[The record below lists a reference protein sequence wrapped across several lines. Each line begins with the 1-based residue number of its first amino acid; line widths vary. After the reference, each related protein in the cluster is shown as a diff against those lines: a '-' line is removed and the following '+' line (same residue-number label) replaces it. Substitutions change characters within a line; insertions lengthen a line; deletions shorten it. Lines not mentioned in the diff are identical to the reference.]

1 MAQVV
6 LEGMR
11 FHAFH
16 GVYPEERILGTD
28 YIVNV
33 EINTGIAAAAKSD
46 KLEDAT
52 INYETVYQIC
62 MAEMAQPRNLLET
75 VVTSII
81 HGLKRQFPQMKGVKV
96 QLKKL
101 HPPISA
107 KMRAKKN
114 PEQFKPIGGTVESA
128 WVQDEA
134 DFVTACPRCKRKFLC
149 YNDSTCWCK
158 QLDNL
163 HPATQET
170 LRRQYGTTC
179 LCPDCL
185 KLYLG

>member
-1 MAQVV
+1 MALVV
-6 LEGMR
+6 LEGMH
-11 FHAFH
+11 FHAYH
-16 GVYPEERILGTD
+16 GVYPEERVLGTE

-33 EINTGIAAAAKSD
+33 EINTGIAAASKSD
-46 KLEDAT
+46 KLEDAA

-75 VVTSII
+75 VVSSII
-81 HGLKRQFPQMKGVKV
+81 YRLKRQFSQMKGVKV
-96 QLKKL
+96 QVRKL
-101 HPPISA
+101 QPPIGS

-134 DFVTACPRCKRKFLC
+134 EFVTGCPRCKKKFLC
-149 YNDSTCWCK
+149 YGDDTCWCK
-158 QLDNL
+158 ALDNL

-170 LRRQYGTTC
+170 LKRQFGTTC
-179 LCPDCL
+179 LCGDCL